1 MLKQNVTL
9 LRSKIRLL
17 KLSFNSILF
26 GVIALLLLAV
36 LGWNDI
42 LELRAEEPR
51 RAIVAMEMLLSG
63 DFVVPQING
72 WSYYNKP
79 PVFNWC
85 MILFFKIF
93 GSFEEWV
100 VRLPSILAYLMLAVV
115 NYFFV
120 RKFASKEIA
129 IFSGL
134 FFLTTVDL
142 LFYGTINAGEI
153 DLFFSL
159 LVFLQLIAIF
169 YFFEKKDFLWMF
181 IASYFFA
188 ALGTLT
194 KGTPSIAFQALTL
207 IPWLLL
213 NRRWRLLFHWKHY
226 CGIVLFVLIVG
237 GYFYQYSK
245 FDDAPGFIVRLF
257 KEASQRTGME
267 HDFSKTLIQSLLF
280 PFNLFKSLLPWSL
293 FSIFFFRKDFVKLI
307 KQNRLLY
314 FIAILI
320 LFNIPV
326 YWFNSEFRARY
337 LYMFFPFFSILF
349 AYFFF
354 QAQSMSRW
362 QKGIEK
368 LFLVVMILVTL
379 AFLFP
384 PFIPQTKDLPLI
396 FLKSI
401 FLAGIALG
409 IILLYKRHPNFKL
422 LLFVGFLALF
432 RIALNLTLLP
442 ATAKLPDIL
451 IYSNHVDKVL
461 SITNNQSIHWAG
473 KPQTFDVDASIGP
486 VNLVKVE
493 LTSAPLLPYQ
503 IPYYITKGNGQ
514 IMQFDPVLR
523 SNQYYLAHKSIVD
536 ESEFEILYRFPDL
549 WLNGEIVLFKN

>member
-1 MLKQNVTL
+1 
-9 LRSKIRLL
+9 
-17 KLSFNSILF
+17 
-26 GVIALLLLAV
+26 VIALLLFGV

-63 DFVVPQING
+63 DFVVPHING

-85 MILFFKIF
+85 LILFFKIF

-120 RKFASKEIA
+120 RKFTSKEIA
-129 IFSGL
+129 IFSSL

-153 DLFFSL
+153 DLFYSL

-169 YFFEKKDFLWMF
+169 YFFEKEHFLGMF
-181 IASYFFA
+181 LASYFFA

-207 IPWLLL
+207 LSWLVL
-213 NRRWRLLFHWKHY
+213 NRRWRLLFHWKHF

-237 GYFYQYSK
+237 GYFYTYSK
-245 FDDAPGFIVRLF
+245 FDDALGFMARLF

-293 FSIFFFRKDFVKLI
+293 LSIFFYRKDFVKLI

-314 FIAILI
+314 FVAILI
-320 LFNIPV
+320 LFNIPI
-326 YWFNSEFRARY
+326 YWFNSDFRARY
-337 LYMFFPFFSILF
+337 LYMFFPFFSLLF

-354 QAQSMSRW
+354 QAQSLSRW

-368 LFLVVMILVTL
+368 LFLVIMILATL
-379 AFLFP
+379 AFLSP

-396 FLKSI
+396 FLKCI

-409 IILLYKRHPNFKL
+409 IILLYKRHPIFKL
-422 LLFVGFLALF
+422 LLFVGFLALL

-442 ATAKLPDIL
+442 ATENFSDIV
-451 IYSNHVDKVL
+451 IYNKHVDKVL

-473 KPQTFDVDASIGP
+473 KPQTFEPDASIGP
-486 VNLVKVE
+486 ITMKKIK

-503 IPYYITKGNGQ
+503 IPYYITKGNGHV
-514 IMQFDPVLR
+514 MQFDPVLR
-523 SNQYYLAHKSIVD
+523 SDQYYLAHKSFVD
-536 ESEFEILYRFPDL
+536 ERKLEILYRFPDM
-549 WLNGEIVLFKN
+549 WLNDEIVLFKN